1 MVTSTLYV
9 IFLFGHL
16 LFFPIRNFKND
27 LPQVERHYEKMWHL
41 NLATKYV
48 RQYRG
53 IFFKFMELSTQIYID
68 IAQKIWKLRNH
79 KEFLD
84 AIQCIKFLTNTHT
97 HTHTHTHAH
106 MYLLYINI
114 IYLSIYLSVYLYLS
128 ISSLFL
134 IYQFLHYTS
143 SHSDHTKRS
152 IVFSQ
157 VLRVTRICSKKSDL
171 LKHLQSGGFLR
182 ILLNLRWKKSSLHQ
196 KIGILREASHW
207 KQFLLLWHIA
217 LNLSQWKKLF
227 LKI

>member
-1 MVTSTLYV
+1 MRLQMVTSTLYV

-97 HTHTHTHAH
+97 HTHTHTHTCTH
-106 MYLLYINI
+106 VSI
-114 IYLSIYLSVYLYLS
+114 IYKYYLSIYLSICLS
-128 ISSLFL
+128 IFVYFFTVSHLPISPLYIVSFRSYQALYSL
-134 IYQFLHYTS
+134 
-143 SHSDHTKRS
+143 
-152 IVFSQ
+152 
-157 VLRVTRICSKKSDL
+157 
-171 LKHLQSGGFLR
+171 
-182 ILLNLRWKKSSLHQ
+182 
-196 KIGILREASHW
+196 
-207 KQFLLLWHIA
+207 
-217 LNLSQWKKLF
+217 
-227 LKI
+227 

>member
-1 MVTSTLYV
+1 MRLQIVPSTLYV
-9 IFLFGHL
+9 IFLLHHM

-68 IAQKIWKLRNH
+68 IEQKIWKFRNH

-84 AIQCIKFLTNTHT
+84 AIQCIKFLTHT
-97 HTHTHTHAH
+97 HTHTHTQICTHVS
-106 MYLLYINI
+106 I
-114 IYLSIYLSVYLYLS
+114 IYKYLSIYLYLS

-143 SHSDHTKRS
+143 SHSDHTLRS

-157 VLRVTRICSKKSDL
+157 VLRVSRICSKISDL
-171 LKHLQSGGFLR
+171 LKHLQSGGFLK
-182 ILLNLRWKKSSLHQ
+182 ILLNLRWKKSSLHK
-196 KIGILREASHW
+196 KIGILREANHW
-207 KQFLLLWHIA
+207 KQFLLLWLIA